1 MQDVINCDYYDL
13 RILSI
18 LFSTKCL
25 ISNASFLYSNVSTL
39 SGIYISAAYLTSTPK
54 SLNSFGSISEN
65 SLSRSEHSESKN
77 SMLCVFFT
85 SAPLAIKML
94 LKISQQ
100 LADNE
105 NI

>member
-1 MQDVINCDYYDL
+1 
-13 RILSI
+13 
-18 LFSTKCL
+18 
-25 ISNASFLYSNVSTL
+25 
-39 SGIYISAAYLTSTPK
+39 
-54 SLNSFGSISEN
+54 
-65 SLSRSEHSESKN
+65 LSRSEHSESKN